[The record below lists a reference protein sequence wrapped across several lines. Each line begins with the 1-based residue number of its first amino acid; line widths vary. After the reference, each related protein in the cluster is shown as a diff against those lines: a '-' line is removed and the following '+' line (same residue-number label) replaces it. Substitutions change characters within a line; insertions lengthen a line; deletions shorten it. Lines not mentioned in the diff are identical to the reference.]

1 MPRKRLLPLGI
12 VLATLG
18 VVVGCFA
25 QSALKSA
32 ATPKNPVDEGRGLFQ
47 SECVTCHG
55 DKGDRIPVAPLNS
68 RDFLDSRGDVTL
80 AAVISEGKGVMPA
93 WGTTRG
99 GPLSDDQI
107 RAVIAYLSSA
117 ADRTSPIV
125 LASTGQSI
133 YQAECATCHGD
144 KGDRV
149 PVAPLNVKAF
159 LDSRSDT
166 QLIDVVAHGTGVMPP
181 FGKRPGVAAGLSD
194 DQVKAVVAYLRS
206 SVDAGVAGRVSRG
219 RSLYLSD
226 CLSCHGEKGDRVP
239 NVLLA
244 SPDFLRKEGDPLLAQ
259 VIVEGKGTM
268 PGLLRAKT
276 AGFDVEDITALQTYL
291 KTWAGLPAGV
301 VLPGSGGVQVAA
313 GSGPSGAARAATTGA
328 VPAATTGVASAAVAA
343 PVPAAAPAAAKN
355 VAQGKDIFGQKC
367 VGCHGAKGDQ
377 LGSVKLMD
385 AGFLQQRGDDALLQT
400 ISTGKGGMPAQGKDK
415 GGTLTGDDIAAVLA
429 YLKSQAGIAAPG
441 GPAADAPAA
450 PAAAAPAAAPFA
462 PAPAAPA
469 APAPLTQDEQALVSH
484 GKSLFVGNC
493 ATCHGESKEQLGKLG
508 NGTWLLQRGDRG
520 ISQTI
525 ADGKSVP
532 GAPLAM
538 PAFSTKLSADDIGA
552 VIAYLKSVAGVS
564 LTAAPV
570 AAGPDPA
577 HGKEVFGSTCTTCHG
592 AKGDQL
598 PAAKLN
604 DASFLQQRGEAGLTQ
619 VVTSGKGGM
628 PALGGK
634 LSPDDTPAVLPSLK
648 STAG

>member
-93 WGTTRG
+93 WGKARG
-99 GPLSDDQI
+99 GPLSDDQV

-117 ADRTSPIV
+117 ADRSSPIV

-133 YQAECATCHGD
+133 FKDQCTNCHGD
-144 KGDRV
+144 NGDRV

-181 FGKRPGVAAGLSD
+181 FGKRPGVVAGFSD
-194 DQVKAVVAYLRS
+194 DQVTAVVAYLRTN
-206 SVDAGVAGRVSRG
+206 VDAGVAARVNRG

-313 GSGPSGAARAATTGA
+313 GSGTSGAA
-328 VPAATTGVASAAVAA
+328 PAATTGVASAAVAA
-343 PVPAAAPAAAKN
+343 PGPAAAPAAAAKD
-355 VAQGKDIFGQKC
+355 VAQ
-367 VGCHGAKGDQ
+367 
-377 LGSVKLMD
+377 
-385 AGFLQQRGDDALLQT
+385 
-400 ISTGKGGMPAQGKDK
+400 
-415 GGTLTGDDIAAVLA
+415 
-429 YLKSQAGIAAPG
+429 
-441 GPAADAPAA
+441 
-450 PAAAAPAAAPFA
+450 
-462 PAPAAPA
+462 
-469 APAPLTQDEQALVSH
+469 
-484 GKSLFVGNC
+484 
-493 ATCHGESKEQLGKLG
+493 
-508 NGTWLLQRGDRG
+508 
-520 ISQTI
+520 
-525 ADGKSVP
+525 
-532 GAPLAM
+532 
-538 PAFSTKLSADDIGA
+538 
-552 VIAYLKSVAGVS
+552 
-564 LTAAPV
+564 
-570 AAGPDPA
+570 
-577 HGKEVFGSTCTTCHG
+577 
-592 AKGDQL
+592 
-598 PAAKLN
+598 
-604 DASFLQQRGEAGLTQ
+604 
-619 VVTSGKGGM
+619 
-628 PALGGK
+628 
-634 LSPDDTPAVLPSLK
+634 
-648 STAG
+648 

>member
-32 ATPKNPVDEGRGLFQ
+32 ATPKNPIDEGRGLFQ

-125 LASTGQSI
+125 LASTGESI
-133 YQAECATCHGD
+133 YRDQCTTCHGD

-159 LDSRSDT
+159 LDTRTDA
-166 QLIDVVAHGTGVMPP
+166 QLADVVAHGGGVMPP
-181 FGKRPGVAAGLSD
+181 FGKRPGVAVGLSD

-206 SVDAGVAGRVSRG
+206 SVDAGVASRVYRG

-244 SPDFLRKEGDPLLAQ
+244 SPDFLRKEGDVLLAQ
-259 VIVEGKGTM
+259 VVIDGKGGM

-276 AGFDVEDITALQTYL
+276 AGFDVEDVAALQTYL
-291 KTWAGLPAGV
+291 KTWAGLPAGAA
-301 VLPGSGGVQVAA
+301 LPS
-313 GSGPSGAARAATTGA
+313 SGATQAASAVSTTGA
-328 VPAATTGVASAAVAA
+328 TAPASTGAPGAAVAA
-343 PVPAAAPAAAKN
+343 PAPAAAPAAA
-355 VAQGKDIFGQKC
+355 
-367 VGCHGAKGDQ
+367 
-377 LGSVKLMD
+377 
-385 AGFLQQRGDDALLQT
+385 
-400 ISTGKGGMPAQGKDK
+400 
-415 GGTLTGDDIAAVLA
+415 
-429 YLKSQAGIAAPG
+429 
-441 GPAADAPAA
+441 
-450 PAAAAPAAAPFA
+450 
-462 PAPAAPA
+462 
-469 APAPLTQDEQALVSH
+469 
-484 GKSLFVGNC
+484 
-493 ATCHGESKEQLGKLG
+493 SK
-508 NGTWLLQRGDRG
+508 
-520 ISQTI
+520 
-525 ADGKSVP
+525 
-532 GAPLAM
+532 
-538 PAFSTKLSADDIGA
+538 
-552 VIAYLKSVAGVS
+552 
-564 LTAAPV
+564 
-570 AAGPDPA
+570 
-577 HGKEVFGSTCTTCHG
+577 
-592 AKGDQL
+592 
-598 PAAKLN
+598 
-604 DASFLQQRGEAGLTQ
+604 
-619 VVTSGKGGM
+619 
-628 PALGGK
+628 
-634 LSPDDTPAVLPSLK
+634 
-648 STAG
+648 

>member
-1 MPRKRLLPLGI
+1 MRRKRLVPLGI

-18 VVVGCFA
+18 VGVGCFA

-32 ATPKNPVDEGRGLFQ
+32 AAPRSPVDEGRGLFQ

-133 YQAECATCHGD
+133 YQAECATCH
-144 KGDRV
+144 
-149 PVAPLNVKAF
+149 
-159 LDSRSDT
+159 SDT

-206 SVDAGVAGRVSRG
+206 SIDAGVAARVSRG

-313 GSGPSGAARAATTGA
+313 GSGTSGAA
-328 VPAATTGVASAAVAA
+328 PAATTGVASAAVAA
-343 PVPAAAPAAAKN
+343 PGPAAAPAAAAKD
-355 VAQGKDIFGQKC
+355 VAQ
-367 VGCHGAKGDQ
+367 
-377 LGSVKLMD
+377 
-385 AGFLQQRGDDALLQT
+385 
-400 ISTGKGGMPAQGKDK
+400 
-415 GGTLTGDDIAAVLA
+415 
-429 YLKSQAGIAAPG
+429 
-441 GPAADAPAA
+441 
-450 PAAAAPAAAPFA
+450 
-462 PAPAAPA
+462 
-469 APAPLTQDEQALVSH
+469 
-484 GKSLFVGNC
+484 
-493 ATCHGESKEQLGKLG
+493 
-508 NGTWLLQRGDRG
+508 
-520 ISQTI
+520 
-525 ADGKSVP
+525 
-532 GAPLAM
+532 
-538 PAFSTKLSADDIGA
+538 
-552 VIAYLKSVAGVS
+552 
-564 LTAAPV
+564 
-570 AAGPDPA
+570 
-577 HGKEVFGSTCTTCHG
+577 
-592 AKGDQL
+592 
-598 PAAKLN
+598 
-604 DASFLQQRGEAGLTQ
+604 
-619 VVTSGKGGM
+619 
-628 PALGGK
+628 
-634 LSPDDTPAVLPSLK
+634 
-648 STAG
+648 

>member
-25 QSALKSA
+25 QSALKSTA
-32 ATPKNPVDEGRGLFQ
+32 APRNPVDEGRGLFQ

-68 RDFLDSRGDVTL
+68 RDFMDSRGDVTL
-80 AAVISEGKGVMPA
+80 AAVIGEG
-93 WGTTRG
+93 
-99 GPLSDDQI
+99 
-107 RAVIAYLSSA
+107 
-117 ADRTSPIV
+117 
-125 LASTGQSI
+125 
-133 YQAECATCHGD
+133 HGD

-259 VIVEGKGTM
+259 VLVEGKGTM

-291 KTWAGLPAGV
+291 KTWAGLPAGAE
-301 VLPGSGGVQVAA
+301 LPS
-313 GSGPSGAARAATTGA
+313 SGATQAASAVSTTTGA
-328 VPAATTGVASAAVAA
+328 TAPASTGAPGAAVAA
-343 PVPAAAPAAAKN
+343 PAPAAAPAAASKD

-367 VGCHGAKGDQ
+367 VACHGAKGDQ
-377 LGSVKLMD
+377 LETVKLMD
-385 AGFLQQRGDDALLQT
+385 AGFL
-400 ISTGKGGMPAQGKDK
+400 
-415 GGTLTGDDIAAVLA
+415 
-429 YLKSQAGIAAPG
+429 
-441 GPAADAPAA
+441 
-450 PAAAAPAAAPFA
+450 
-462 PAPAAPA
+462 
-469 APAPLTQDEQALVSH
+469 
-484 GKSLFVGNC
+484 
-493 ATCHGESKEQLGKLG
+493 
-508 NGTWLLQRGDRG
+508 
-520 ISQTI
+520 
-525 ADGKSVP
+525 
-532 GAPLAM
+532 
-538 PAFSTKLSADDIGA
+538 
-552 VIAYLKSVAGVS
+552 
-564 LTAAPV
+564 
-570 AAGPDPA
+570 
-577 HGKEVFGSTCTTCHG
+577 
-592 AKGDQL
+592 
-598 PAAKLN
+598 
-604 DASFLQQRGEAGLTQ
+604 
-619 VVTSGKGGM
+619 
-628 PALGGK
+628 
-634 LSPDDTPAVLPSLK
+634 
-648 STAG
+648 